1 MVRFLRPCV
10 KQYFCDGKSV
20 TYKALG
26 YPQDIG
32 GCGLFDPVSCR
43 VRLQAH
49 HVPEHLVRL
58 KAHPRGVKPS
68 FALLR
73 QVRVMSNYR
82 RPRIPGATIFF
93 KVALERRGADT
104 LVRHVEALRVAVRR
118 TMAERPFRIEAAVIL
133 PDHLHMIWTLPAG
146 DSDFPNRWRM
156 IKARFTHAGPNT
168 RNRRASHIARR
179 EAGLWQRRYWER
191 HIRSAEELAA
201 LTRYCWVNPVKH
213 GLVTDPFDWPFSSIH
228 RDGMPGVALDLG
240 NQV

>member
-93 KVALERRGADT
+93 TVALERRGADT

-168 RNRRASHIARR
+168 RNLCKPYRAARSGIMATQVLGAPHSLGRGIGGAHAVLLGQPGQAWLGHGSVRLALFFHPPRRDARR
-179 EAGLWQRRYWER
+179 G
-191 HIRSAEELAA
+191 
-201 LTRYCWVNPVKH
+201 T
-213 GLVTDPFDWPFSSIH
+213 
-228 RDGMPGVALDLG
+228 
-240 NQV
+240 